1 MNVLFVIALDIY
13 NYVFIRF
20 KNQFIYI
27 SEKTW
32 NHDSYTTKNFVLYR
46 KEKDFF

>member
-13 NYVFIRF
+13 NYVLISF

-27 SEKTW
+27 NEKTW
-32 NHDSYTTKNFVLYR
+32 NHDMNHDSNPRQKTCFI
-46 KEKDFF
+46 